1 MSIVNHVTSHRDIS
15 SSSSSFNSHSVSE
28 INSINSS
35 PQRNHQFA
43 SNVIWTVVSFGAG
56 VVLTVTW
63 NRIYRSSWK
72 NYSPQERNSNNPARP
87 HQQIDSDQQNDDN
100 IDNHDRTSIQH
111 ETSAGMKTTINNT
124 NTDNTISS
132 PPKWPWD
139 RLKKFRQT
147 AETPTTTDD
156 DVNNSTTTSNS
167 NEKLWR
173 NEESD
178 DERRQDVVDDQRKN
192 GEHHHHQ
199 QPPPPPSQ
207 CCIGSIFGMDVGG
220 TLAKLCY
227 FESHIHRH
235 ENIDESN
242 NRSGT
247 KVEDRST
254 SSGTITGSA
263 ITKYIRRRH
272 SMNGRIQYNSHNYS
286 LRRGS
291 TGHDSLNHHHH
302 STTTNT
308 ATTSSSSSSG
318 SHAVKRRSWVDPH
331 HFYLHP
337 HSDDGIMVDGTNI
350 DTISALHRT
359 NGIPPLSTQIHL
371 RRVQSL
377 MNVATI
383 RSVSLP
389 VPKTN
394 HIYGSDTTTTCSDD
408 HTMALHRFYD
418 FARRLDTYR
427 AGTRDPNLS
436 FYSKELDGSFH
447 FIKFETRRMIE
458 AMDLIRTHKLH
469 DNIHEMGGTGG
480 GAHKF
485 AAIWQQQLGIR
496 MKKQDELDS
505 LVAGMQFV
513 LSTVIG
519 ECYTFRPDQDDRA
532 MKHKHTS
539 DSDNQYGDYF
549 GIDDESDRTLNPNN
563 TDSQH
568 PTQNDE
574 TNDAAA
580 TEKQTIGNDT
590 NIGKEFRP
598 QGDEWWW
605 SRKVQRDSI
614 SSSDSST
621 YPYLV
626 VTIGTGV
633 SILRV
638 DGPRQYERV
647 SGSTIGGGT
656 YLGLIRLLTDVEDFD
671 DVMRLAE
678 RGDPSKV
685 DMMVGDIYGENSDA
699 LEKLGLPSNLVASSF
714 GKLVTKDDPA
724 VGLKQEDLARAL
736 LLMIT
741 NNIGQVAY
749 LNAKIFQTPRIYFVG
764 NFLRHNNISQR
775 RLSYAINYW
784 SKGEMEALFLE
795 HEGYFGA
802 MGAFLLAQ
810 DISVSDI
817 TRRNTVTNSMTST
830 GTGTKSEHSLHRR
843 SATISNF

>member
-1 MSIVNHVTSHRDIS
+1 MSMKNDAGNRSGATQSGYTTCDSRRLSHQS
-15 SSSSSFNSHSVSE
+15 AAPPLLWMFL
-28 INSINSS
+28 
-35 PQRNHQFA
+35 
-43 SNVIWTVVSFGAG
+43 SFGAG
-56 VVLTVTW
+56 IILTSTW
-63 NRIYRSSWK
+63 NRIRRTFWRNDCLQQQRGNDRPQPQPTLDENRERHDDGQRSVINSAVVK
-72 NYSPQERNSNNPARP
+72 DTLESPKDVAKAPSFQ
-87 HQQIDSDQQNDDN
+87 
-100 IDNHDRTSIQH
+100 
-111 ETSAGMKTTINNT
+111 
-124 NTDNTISS
+124 
-132 PPKWPWD
+132 PKWPWD
-139 RLKKFRQT
+139 RLKKGRSKA
-147 AETPTTTDD
+147 AEKPSRDEPMPRDDSNKENITDHHDESAD
-156 DVNNSTTTSNS
+156 D
-167 NEKLWR
+167 
-173 NEESD
+173 
-178 DERRQDVVDDQRKN
+178 
-192 GEHHHHQ
+192 HHQ
-199 QPPPPPSQ
+199 QQQPDQPLQ

-227 FESHIHRH
+227 FESHSQTTGGAANGKSYERSSS
-235 ENIDESN
+235 SN
-242 NRSGT
+242 KG
-247 KVEDRST
+247 
-254 SSGTITGSA
+254 
-263 ITKYIRRRH
+263 IRRRH
-272 SMNGRIQYNSHNYS
+272 SMDGRIQYNSKNYN
-286 LRRGS
+286 
-291 TGHDSLNHHHH
+291 NHG
-302 STTTNT
+302 
-308 ATTSSSSSSG
+308 SG
-318 SHAVKRRSWVDPH
+318 SHAVKRRNWVDH
-331 HFYLHP
+331 HLHP
-337 HSDDGIMVDGTNI
+337 NHDDDDDNIMMDSDTRETGNTN
-350 DTISALHRT
+350 SLRNQK
-359 NGIPPLSTQIHL
+359 NGINPTLSQINL

-377 MNVATI
+377 VNFGTTI
-383 RSVSLP
+383 RSISAP
-389 VPKTN
+389 KPNHFASSKTN
-394 HIYGSDTTTTCSDD
+394 IATTTTTTND

-418 FARRLDTYR
+418 FARRLDTYQT
-427 AGTRDPNLS
+427 GTRDPNLS

-447 FIKFETRRMIE
+447 FIKFETRRMMR

-469 DNIHEMGGTGG
+469 YNIHEMGGTGG

-519 ECYTFRPDQDDRA
+519 ECYTFRPDQDDQARKEKNNA
-532 MKHKHTS
+532 NLGVY
-539 DSDNQYGDYF
+539 DE
-549 GIDDESDRTLNPNN
+549 IDRKETGERQEQSIREPSPNN
-563 TDSQH
+563 DTVCESVH
-568 PTQNDE
+568 E
-574 TNDAAA
+574 TNNNVK
-580 TEKQTIGNDT
+580 TETTPPMYDDLQKE
-590 NIGKEFRP
+590 KEFRP

-614 SSSDSST
+614 SASDSST

-678 RGDPSKV
+678 CGNPSKV

-714 GKLVTKDDPA
+714 GKLVSKDDPA
-724 VGLKQEDLARAL
+724 AGLKQEDLARAL

-764 NFLRHNNISQR
+764 NFLRHNTISQR

-810 DISVSDI
+810 DISVSDL
-817 TRRNTVTNSMTST
+817 TRNSV
-830 GTGTKSEHSLHRR
+830 TKSIQLGSKPENLLHHRR
-843 SATISNF
+843 SATISNY

>member
-72 NYSPQERNSNNPARP
+72 NYSPQERNSNDPARP
-87 HQQIDSDQQNDDN
+87 HQQNDSDQQNDS

-124 NTDNTISS
+124 NKDHPISS

-147 AETPTTTDD
+147 AETPTTTTND
-156 DVNNSTTTSNS
+156 DVNNSA
-167 NEKLWR
+167 EKRLR
-173 NEESD
+173 HEESD
-178 DERRQDVVDDQRKN
+178 DHRRQDYVDDPRKN

-199 QPPPPPSQ
+199 QPPPPPPSQ

-235 ENIDESN
+235 ENTDDSN
-242 NRSGT
+242 IRSGT

-302 STTTNT
+302 STTTT
-308 ATTSSSSSSG
+308 TTTSSSSSSG

-359 NGIPPLSTQIHL
+359 NGIPPSTQIHL

-394 HIYGSDTTTTCSDD
+394 HIYGSNTTTTCSDD